1 MEKEGENEFSLHLWK
16 RLRRRAWFPAKE
28 WITGFVQPIGHS
40 LLADQASK
48 EQLSH
53 MLSGNYPPLQ
63 QVAVTTTENG
73 IYSETT
79 TIIPT
84 SKLKP
89 TTGNFCISNE
99 KSVSRATVCFTI
111 KTMHQ
116 TVLYVLLI
124 LLWKDWHFSQTTRL
138 TRSVAGFIKSSINAY
153 KNTFCL
159 PQPKL

>member
-1 MEKEGENEFSLHLWK
+1 MIPSKGVNNRVCPTDRALTPGRSSLK
-16 RLRRRAWFPAKE
+16 RAAFTHVVWEL
-28 WITGFVQPIGHS
+28 
-40 LLADQASK
+40 
-48 EQLSH
+48 
-53 MLSGNYPPLQ
+53 PPLQ
-63 QVAVTTTENG
+63 QAAVTTTENG

-111 KTMHQ
+111 KTMHR